1 MNSTFD
7 KKSDGGQGG
16 QGQGGTSRT
25 NLTFNNCDEQS
36 NLLNGTFDKVTT
48 KSSSSVI
55 AMSDIITQ
63 REGEDSSVL
72 ILTLKRNRT

>member
-7 KKSDGGQGG
+7 KKSEGGQGG
-16 QGQGGTSRT
+16 QVQGGTSRT

-48 KSSSSVI
+48 KSSVI

-63 REGEDSSVL
+63 RDGKDSLVL